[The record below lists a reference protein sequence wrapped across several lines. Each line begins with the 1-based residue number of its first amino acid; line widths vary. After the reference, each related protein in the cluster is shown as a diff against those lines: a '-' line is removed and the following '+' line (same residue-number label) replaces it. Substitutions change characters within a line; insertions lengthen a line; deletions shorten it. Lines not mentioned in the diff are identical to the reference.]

1 MEVKELMD
9 TSEAEVLNRTQP
21 GRKAAASW
29 RTLPVQSELDR
40 HEESAHAQLETP
52 DGLTLIAARTR
63 GRQHRHEGRNCDDW
77 FELAQ
82 AGEWSLVAVADGAGG
97 HPLSRVG
104 AKAACQAAVAELGRQ
119 LTDVKTPSVF
129 CSGNAGQPNIAS
141 AFGLEAYMR
150 SLKAVYLAVEAAC
163 GALDAAWEERVERPE
178 YRELLGRSPEPQDF
192 STTLSLL
199 AFKVVQVDG
208 ERFALGWG
216 YQIGDGLLAGVDSA
230 GKAELVGVREQGEQ
244 ANETV
249 FLSRASLGRGVGE
262 RVRKLYLPLTA
273 LLAMTDG
280 VIELPRFP
288 LPNTAGVEMLY
299 AEMVLNNVA
308 PPPEASDAAIAAALS
323 GTRYP
328 EPARFMAEALF
339 HHQVETDGKAAGRT
353 LAFADS
359 ELLAECL
366 GLELPAVLSS
376 PALLAA
382 GARRTALLCPAS
394 PSPGWLETWLSNFPW
409 RGCYDDRTL
418 VVAYEGAWR

>member
-1 MEVKELMD
+1 MEEKEWMD
-9 TSEAEVLNRTQP
+9 TSEAEVLNRTEP
-21 GRKAAASW
+21 VRKAAKW
-29 RTLPVQSELDR
+29 RTLPVQSDLDR
-40 HEESAHAQLETP
+40 HEESAHAQLKTP
-52 DGLTLIAARTR
+52 DGLTLMAARTR

-77 FELAQ
+77 FEIAQ

-104 AKAACQAAVAELGRQ
+104 AKAVCQAAVAELVRQ
-119 LTDVKTPSVF
+119 LSGVKTPSAF
-129 CSGNAGQPNIAS
+129 CSGNAGQANVAS

-150 SLKAVYLAVEAAC
+150 SLKAVYLAVETAC

-208 ERFALGWG
+208 KRYALGWG
-216 YQIGDGLLAGVDSA
+216 YQIGDGLLAGVDAA

-244 ANETV
+244 AHETV
-249 FLSRASLGRGVGE
+249 FLSRDSLGRGVGE
-262 RVRKLYLPLTA
+262 RVCKLYLPLTA

-288 LPNTAGVEMLY
+288 LPNRDGVEMLY

-308 PPPEASDAAIAAALS
+308 PSPEASDADIAAALS
-323 GTRYP
+323 GTLFP
-328 EPARFMAEALF
+328 EPAQFMAEARF
-339 HHQVETDGKAAGRT
+339 HHQVETDGKTAGRT

-359 ELLAECL
+359 EMLADCL
-366 GLELPAVLSS
+366 GLELPALLSS

-382 GARRTALLCPAS
+382 GARRTAALNPAT
-394 PSPGWLETWLSNFPW
+394 PSADWLETWLSCFPW

-418 VVAYEGAWR
+418 VVAYEECGR